1 MFAKA
6 IGTAPR
12 RPKGPAVFAA
22 GWTGIIVLLAS
33 ALVLAFL
40 TAPFVHGGPDAER
53 LVGLTLLDHVG
64 RSYVDDALWLRFW
77 LALLGAVIAAAVSGV
92 MTWTRTPLADIGVTM
107 PHESDPCLHRDAF
120 ARQAL
125 IQRFMHKYGPNCQAD
140 LTLAPGI
147 PLPRE
152 AESDFVLV
160 VGNKGSGK
168 SSLVRAF
175 ASQAIAR
182 GDRVLLHCVK
192 GDVAASFAADEA
204 VLIGAHHAH
213 GWAWDAAA
221 DLDGD
226 AAFMDLAAA
235 IIPISG
241 SSPFWAQSARAVFVD
256 VLHDLV
262 AEPGRQGWTFRDLYE
277 RLFADPER
285 LKERIS
291 RLDLSASPLI
301 EIGDDGLVNTSFGI
315 LATLW
320 SATLTGVRPLAL
332 AWSDIPPNRRFS
344 VKRWLRG
351 EGLATVVIQ
360 TTPEYKEIS
369 EIVSTTLLGR
379 VVVGVSDPS
388 FAVDTKRRVTFVLD
402 EFHALG
408 RVPRFETALA
418 LGREKG
424 LVVVAA
430 LQSLAQ
436 LPEVYGQNV
445 GQIVQDL
452 FGIRIFSALS
462 AGESAD
468 KASNLIGRRT
478 LVWRER
484 NNDSDKKGLYRHE
497 RGERPLIS
505 TKEFETELG
514 VRLVGTD
521 PNNPDH
527 KRLRAVIAG
536 FGDAHLLDWPLTI
549 WPKLRNGYVPAPWLK
564 AYRRH
569 TPAPTSGAT
578 AATPPNPNPPR

>member
-1 MFAKA
+1 MFATTF
-6 IGTAPR
+6 GTAPR
-12 RPKGPAVFAA
+12 RPKAPAIFAA
-22 GWTGIIVLLAS
+22 GWTGINVLLVS
-33 ALVLAFL
+33 FLVLACL
-40 TAPFVHGGPDAER
+40 TAPFSSGGPDAER
-53 LVGLTLLDHVG
+53 LIGPILLDHVG
-64 RSYVDDALWLRFW
+64 RSFVNDALWLRLCF
-77 LALLGAVIAAAVSGV
+77 AAAGAVVAASVTGV
-92 MTWTRTPLADIGVTM
+92 LTWRNTPLADICVSM
-107 PHESDPCLHRDAF
+107 PHEADPCLHRDAF

-125 IQRFMHKYGPNCQAD
+125 NQRFVDKHGSDYRTD
-140 LTLAPGI
+140 LMLAPGV

-192 GDVAASFAADEA
+192 GDVAASFAPGEA
-204 VLIGAHHAH
+204 VLIGAHHAQ

-226 AAFMDLAAA
+226 GGFMDLAAA
-235 IIPISG
+235 IIPVSG

-256 VLHDLV
+256 VLHDL
-262 AEPGRQGWTFRDLYE
+262 ATEPGRQGWTFRDLFE
-277 RLFADPER
+277 RMFEDPED
-285 LKERIS
+285 LKRRIS
-291 RLDLSASPLI
+291 HLDLSASPLI
-301 EIGDDGLVNTSFGI
+301 EIGDEGLVNTSFGV

-320 SATLTGVRPLAL
+320 SATLDGVRPLAL
-332 AWSDIPPNRRFS
+332 AWGNAPPHRRFS
-344 VKRWLRG
+344 VKQWLRG
-351 EGLATVVIQ
+351 EGPATVILQ
-360 TTPEYKEIS
+360 TTPEYEEVS
-369 EIVSTTLLGR
+369 QIVSRTLLGR
-379 VVVGVSDPS
+379 VVVGVADASL
-388 FAVDTKRRVTFVLD
+388 AIDTNRRVTLVLD

-408 RVPRFETALA
+408 RIPRFETALA

-436 LPEVYGQNV
+436 LPEVYGSNV

-468 KASNLIGRRT
+468 KASALVGRRT

-484 NNDSDKKGLYRHE
+484 NDDPNKKGRYRSE
-497 RGERPLIS
+497 RGERPLLT
-505 TKEFETELG
+505 TKQFETELG
-514 VRLVGTD
+514 VRQVGPD
-521 PNNPDH
+521 PKNPDH

-536 FGDAHLLDWPLTI
+536 RGDAYLLDWPLTI
-549 WPKLRNGYVPAPWLK
+549 WPNLRAGYVPAPWLK
-564 AYRRH
+564 AHRRRQSASPAGDAGDRQPRS
-569 TPAPTSGAT
+569 TPST
-578 AATPPNPNPPR
+578 